1 MFSHSNIAE
10 VWNDRNGICTIIS
23 DDGFLDSGLLLNELC
38 KKTQLHATIAGT
50 VCFIEPNLK
59 IWQNIEREGYLELVN
74 HSYSHIPMNSF
85 SKRTDEQAQ
94 LRHEILDAKAFYEEH
109 FSTPAFTY
117 VPPYN
122 DISVA
127 GNRFFKENGIFAV
140 RCRPDG
146 NNPLSPK
153 YGEEEFN
160 WLNLGM
166 HDIGG
171 GGYTTAD
178 RNSWVEVACQ
188 KHQWTIEMWHDV
200 CRYKLTH
207 CRPIWEKD
215 AMEHLTFLAEKQSEG
230 ILWVAHFTKAAA
242 YLHER
247 QHCALH
253 MLEQGPTQVRFSV
266 DFTDAFLP
274 RTLFTFPLTVKAYL
288 KSPQAAPLCCVRE
301 SDNRKELLPV
311 RQKSSEAYVLF
322 DLVPGGQ
329 RGTLSD

>member
-171 GGYTTAD
+171 RGVY
-178 RNSWVEVACQ
+178 NS
-188 KHQWTIEMWHDV
+188 
-200 CRYKLTH
+200 R
-207 CRPIWEKD
+207 
-215 AMEHLTFLAEKQSEG
+215 
-230 ILWVAHFTKAAA
+230 
-242 YLHER
+242 
-247 QHCALH
+247 
-253 MLEQGPTQVRFSV
+253 
-266 DFTDAFLP
+266 
-274 RTLFTFPLTVKAYL
+274 
-288 KSPQAAPLCCVRE
+288 
-301 SDNRKELLPV
+301 
-311 RQKSSEAYVLF
+311 
-322 DLVPGGQ
+322 
-329 RGTLSD
+329 